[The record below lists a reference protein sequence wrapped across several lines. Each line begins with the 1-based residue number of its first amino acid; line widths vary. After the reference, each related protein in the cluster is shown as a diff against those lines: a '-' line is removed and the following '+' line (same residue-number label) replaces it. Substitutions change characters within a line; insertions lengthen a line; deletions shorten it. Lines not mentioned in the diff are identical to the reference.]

1 MKLLTNNVLAVG
13 GGKGGVGKS
22 FFSSNIACGLAKS
35 GRSVI
40 LVDADLAGSN
50 IHLLFGIKYP
60 GRTLND
66 YLKKKVASFAD
77 ILIPTSLPNLS
88 LICGASNILEIANP
102 QYAQKQKMIGEIAR
116 LNADTIVID
125 IGAGSSLNNLDFF
138 NAADTGILITTPSPT
153 ALQNAYGFLKMA
165 VHRKILSLFAGD
177 SSIKHELT
185 AAFGDLDA
193 FKSINHIYDLLERID
208 PAAAKQVHDLLN
220 DSRFRLVVN
229 MATEREGERVAKA
242 LAGVAY
248 QFLNIHLPALG
259 FIGYDPDVENSIRR
273 MEPLLLGDGTPLHDT
288 FMQMVRKLIEEQT
301 AGVSTSPRPAEQ
313 EERQSATP
321 MIESS
326 SRVQI
331 SLHNEVLVQ
340 DTKLHVQTE
349 DLGMEKAQ
357 IVTLVFSGG
366 QILFSR
372 KTDYREI
379 ITKNDVQHTVAERV
393 KAQHRVMLTDIY
405 GGLLT
410 DALLQKKGP

>member
-1 MKLLTNNVLAVG
+1 MKLLTNNVIAVG

-138 NAADTGILITTPSPT
+138 NAADTGLLVTTPSPT

-165 VHRKILSLFAGD
+165 VHRKILGLFAGD
-177 SSIKHELT
+177 SSTKRELML
-185 AAFGDLDA
+185 AFGDLEA
-193 FKSINHIYDLLERID
+193 FKSINHIYDLLEKID
-208 PAAAKQVHDLLN
+208 PAAALQVHDLLN
-220 DSRFRLVVN
+220 DSHFRLVVN

-248 QFLNIHLPALG
+248 QFLNIHLTALG

-288 FMQMVRKLIEEQT
+288 FMLMVRKLIEEQT
-301 AGVSTSPRPAEQ
+301 PGASPAPLPAEQ
-313 EERQSATP
+313 NKRQTAIP
-321 MIESS
+321 KFESS

-331 SLHNEVLVQ
+331 SLHNEITVQ
-340 DTKLHVQTE
+340 DTNLHVQTE

-372 KTDYREI
+372 KTDYHEI
-379 ITKNDVQHTVAERV
+379 IANDDVQRTVAERV
-393 KAQHRVMLTDIY
+393 KAQHRIMLADIY

-410 DALLQKKGP
+410 DALLKKKGP